1 MKRIFDVFVSL
12 FLLVL
17 FAPIFLIISVLIK
30 VDSQGPVLFKQVRI
44 GKNGKNFNIYK
55 FRSMKGGAEST
66 GPHFTSKNDVRIT
79 SIGKIIRKSSLDEIP
94 QLYNVLVGDMSLVGP
109 RPNVPLQR
117 EEYTEREWCK
127 RNSVRPG
134 ITGLAQ
140 ATLRSSATKQQRTNL
155 DLEYVENASFFYDM
169 NILCLTVKQVVSRG
183 GN

>member
-1 MKRIFDVFVSL
+1 MKRIFDVCISL
-12 FLLVL
+12 ILLVL
-17 FAPIFLIISVLIK
+17 FAPIFFIVSALIK
-30 VDSQGPVLFKQVRI
+30 IDSQGPVLFKQVRV
-44 GKNGKNFNIYK
+44 GRNGKAFDIYK
-55 FRSMKGGAEST
+55 FRSMRSEAEST
-66 GPHFTSKNDVRIT
+66 GPHYTSQNDNRIT
-79 SIGKIIRKSSLDEIP
+79 PIGKIIRKSSLDEIP

-117 EEYTEREWCK
+117 EEYTESEWCK

-155 DLEYVENASFFYDM
+155 DLEYVEKASFFYDM